1 LKIRQAKKIVR
12 KGIRWKGRTGTKR
25 EAYLTYGRARYRWRT
40 RYLDSYRAFL
50 VEYFPKIAKL
60 ALDLGNS
67 FSLAA
72 RLLFQNTPR
81 NTKSPDR

>member
-1 LKIRQAKKIVR
+1 VRSRTAKKIVR
-12 KGIRWKGRTGTKR
+12 KGIGWKGRTGTRR
-25 EAYLTYGRARYRWRT
+25 EAYLTYGRARYRWGT
-40 RYLDSYRAFL
+40 MYLNSYRAFL
-50 VEYFPKIAKL
+50 AEYLPHISKL